1 MVSFF
6 SQKKTK
12 QIISG
17 LLAVWLS
24 GFVLLF
30 CCGAMQT
37 TAANEICPLAK
48 AGNHC
53 DKTKSKSN
61 SPTFSSESDNQNFD
75 CCAFLPALFEKT
87 RKLEKTQQTAQ
98 ISDKLKFD
106 APRFSFA
113 ENNFQVAETYQP
125 PDFYQEKIFIKNCV
139 FRI

>member
-37 TAANEICPLAK
+37 TAAKEICPLAK

-53 DKTKSKSN
+53 DKTKSETN
-61 SPTFSSESDNQNFD
+61 STTFSSESDNQNFD
-75 CCAFLPALFEKT
+75 CCAFLPALFEKA
-87 RKLEKTQQTAQ
+87 RKLEKSQQSAQ
-98 ISDKLKFD
+98 VPDKLKFD

-113 ENNFQVAETYQP
+113 ENDFQVAEIYHP
-125 PDFYQEKIFIKNCV
+125 PEFNQEKIFIKNCV